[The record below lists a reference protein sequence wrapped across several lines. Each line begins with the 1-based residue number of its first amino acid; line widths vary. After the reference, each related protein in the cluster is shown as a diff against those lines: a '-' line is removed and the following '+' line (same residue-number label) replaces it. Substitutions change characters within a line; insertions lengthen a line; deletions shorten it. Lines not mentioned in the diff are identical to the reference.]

1 MGSLLEQT
9 LIEVVLT
16 FSLVLARVGGMI
28 TTAPLFSSVEIPMT
42 VRGALAASL
51 TLLLMPMQWGSLAG
65 APAITLQY
73 VIMLV
78 GEALI
83 GMVLGLGVVLLMG
96 GIQFA
101 GQIAGQLG
109 GMSLADVF
117 NPSFDTELPL
127 FSHLLSLVMMAILAI
142 VGGHRLLIGGLIQTF
157 RALPIGSDH
166 VLDGA
171 GPFMVTLL
179 SESMSLG
186 IRVAGPVMMALILT
200 NVLIGLVGRG
210 MPALNVMSLG
220 FGVNSLVC
228 LGTLAISISAMAW
241 MFEERLPDT
250 IDRSVRT
257 VVEPAQDAAAQKT
270 PRG

>member
-1 MGSLLEQT
+1 MGSFLEQT

-16 FSLVLARVGGMI
+16 FTLVLARVGGMI
-28 TTAPLFSSVEIPMT
+28 TTAPLFSSTEIPMT
-42 VRGALAASL
+42 VRGALAVSL
-51 TLLLMPMQWGSLAG
+51 TLLLMPLQWGTLEAT
-65 APAITLQY
+65 PAITLQY
-73 VIMLV
+73 IILLV

-83 GMVLGLGVVLLMG
+83 GMVLGLGIVLLMG
-96 GIQFA
+96 GIQIA

-117 NPSFDTELPL
+117 NPSFDTEMPL

-171 GPFMVTLL
+171 GPFMVTML

-186 IRVAGPVMMALILT
+186 IRVAGPAMMALVLT

-228 LGTLAISISAMAW
+228 LGTLALSIGTMAW
-241 MFEERLPDT
+241 LFEERLPDT
-250 IDRSVRT
+250 IERST
-257 VVEPAQDAAAQKT
+257 QIVVEPAQAATTKD